1 MSWLFSQVLV
11 EEYSEESFSDGEPFA
26 PLNGTPMP
34 QAFLWRDKTT
44 DAWSRFPSGMMCRPL
59 TASHGE
65 AVLMSFL
72 EAFPAQI
79 LVVPERAQAST
90 EKPAGCGDTWPA
102 SLAKFDPASS
112 SWRTHQCLLFEDS
125 TECLATLPRWGM
137 MRGGELW
144 ERTMPPHLINETE
157 SGSWPTPQAHKTTR
171 SGEIVNADGTEW
183 DGLSKPHSKTTGR
196 PITTALADAVA
207 IWPTP
212 QARDWKGS
220 SGRSMKGLEV
230 DLPTKVKMFPTPTVQ
245 DSKNNGA
252 PSQMERNTKP
262 LNAEIGG
269 ALNPTWVE
277 WLMGWPLGWT
287 DCAASATDRFQQW
300 CDSHGVCS
308 PQQLD
313 TPPQTH

>member
-11 EEYSEESFSDGEPFA
+11 EEYSEESFSDGELFA

-44 DAWSRFPSGMMCRPL
+44 DAWSRFPSGMMCKPL

-65 AVLMSFL
+65 AALMSFL
-72 EAFPAQI
+72 AAFPAQI
-79 LVVPERAQAST
+79 SVALGKAQAST

-144 ERTMPPHLINETE
+144 ELTTPVLPTDETE
-157 SGSWPTPQAHKTTR
+157 SGLWPTPRAQEPGSTTEGYGR
-171 SGEIVNADGTEW
+171 
-183 DGLSKPHSKTTGR
+183 GLKELIEGKSQKPCK
-196 PITTALADAVA
+196 
-207 IWPTP
+207 WPTP
-212 QARDWKGS
+212 RSCTAMAATITPESAWAENRFPNLETMVGRRLWPTSGANEDSYRLGGNSQQSKSLGAMARREALAEQPE
-220 SGRSMKGLEV
+220 SGG
-230 DLPTKVKMFPTPTVQ
+230 Q
-245 DSKNNGA
+245 
-252 PSQMERNTKP
+252 
-262 LNAEIGG
+262 
-269 ALNPTWVE
+269 LNPTWVE

-287 DCAASATDRFQQW
+287 DCAALATARFRQW
-300 CDSHGVCS
+300 CDSHGTCS

-313 TPPQTH
+313 TSPQTH